1 VVSTSDKRGPL
12 QVARRA
18 RLLEA
23 LQRDG
28 VLRISDLTEAL
39 GAAAVTIRR
48 DIAQLA
54 AEGLV
59 RRVHGGVALPSAEGL
74 VRGVAVPSADGLV
87 RGSALPSADGPVSG
101 GPTLT
106 SAERDEEPAGRFA
119 LGMLVPSLD
128 YYWPNV
134 AQGAEEA
141 ARELDMRVVLRGS
154 SYRSEDDRPQLSRL
168 VDQQGVDALI
178 IAPRMDA
185 PTTGRTIEWL
195 TGTGLPVVLLER
207 TATAGPHHAVLE
219 SVVTDHALGAAMAV
233 RHLVSLGHRRIGV
246 VLAEPSPTRPHVRR
260 GWLEAAAEC
269 GLDVGATVDALVPDA
284 RSPESTAALD
294 EALDQCLRT
303 GTTAL
308 LVHADAE
315 AVALV
320 QRCEERHLSIPG
332 DLSLI
337 AYDDEVAGLV
347 SPALTAVRP
356 PRRSIGRAAVRLVAD
371 RLADPERPTHRV
383 VISPSLRVRDST
395 APPP

>member
-1 VVSTSDKRGPL
+1 MSTSDKRGPL

-18 RLLEA
+18 QLLEA

-59 RRVHGGVALPSAEGL
+59 RRVHGGVALPSA
-74 VRGVAVPSADGLV
+74 D
-87 RGSALPSADGPVSG
+87 LP
-101 GPTLT
+101 
-106 SAERDEEPAGRFA
+106 AEDEPAAGSA

-154 SYRSEDDRPQLSRL
+154 SYLSEDDRPQLTRL
-168 VDQQGVDALI
+168 VDQGVEALI
-178 IAPRMDA
+178 VAPRMDA

-195 TGTGLPVVLLER
+195 TGTGMPVVLLER

-233 RHLVSLGHRRIGV
+233 RHLVSLGHRKIGV
-246 VLAEPSPTRPHVRR
+246 VLAEPSPTRPHVHR
-260 GWLEAAAEC
+260 GWLEAATEC

-284 RSPESTAALD
+284 RTPESRAALD
-294 EALDQCLRT
+294 GVLDRCLET

-308 LVHADAE
+308 LVHADPE

-320 QRCEERHLSIPG
+320 ERCEERHLSVPG
-332 DLSLI
+332 DLSLV

-371 RLADPERPTHRV
+371 RLADPGRPTHRV

-395 APPP
+395 AAPPADR

>member
-1 VVSTSDKRGPL
+1 LSSADKRGPL

-23 LQRDG
+23 LRRDG

-59 RRVHGGVALPSAEGL
+59 RRVHGGVALPSDAA
-74 VRGVAVPSADGLV
+74 AV
-87 RGSALPSADGPVSG
+87 LPDAS
-101 GPTLT
+101 
-106 SAERDEEPAGRFA
+106 FA

-154 SYRSEDDRPQLSRL
+154 SYETPDDLPQLARL
-168 VDQQGVDALI
+168 VEQQGVDALI
-178 IAPRMDA
+178 VAPRMDA
-185 PTTGRTIEWL
+185 PTTERTIEWL
-195 TGTGLPVVLLER
+195 AGTGIPVVLLER

-246 VLAEPSPTRPHVRR
+246 VLAAHSPTRPHVHR

-284 RSPESTAALD
+284 RSPHCDAALD
-294 EALDQCLRT
+294 DALDQCRKT

-308 LVHADAE
+308 LVHADAQ

-320 QRCEERHLSIPG
+320 QRCEERGLSVPG
-332 DLSLI
+332 DLSLV
-337 AYDDEVAGLV
+337 AYDDEVAGLF
-347 SPALTAVRP
+347 SPALTAIRP

-371 RLADPERPTHRV
+371 RLADPGRPTHRV
-383 VISPSLRVRDST
+383 VISPSLRVRDSSA
-395 APPP
+395 APPQA

>member
-1 VVSTSDKRGPL
+1 MSNSDKRGPL

-59 RRVHGGVALPSAEGL
+59 RRVHGGVALPSAE
-74 VRGVAVPSADGLV
+74 VPA
-87 RGSALPSADGPVSG
+87 
-101 GPTLT
+101 
-106 SAERDEEPAGRFA
+106 DEEPAGGYA

-154 SYRSEDDRPQLSRL
+154 SYRSEDDRPQLTRL
-168 VDQQGVDALI
+168 VDQGVDALI
-178 IAPRMDA
+178 VAPRMDA

-195 TGTGLPVVLLER
+195 TGTGMPVVLLER

-284 RSPESTAALD
+284 RTPESRAAFDDVLD
-294 EALDQCLRT
+294 RCLRT

-308 LVHADAE
+308 LVHADPE

-320 QRCEERHLSIPG
+320 QRCEERHLSVPG
-332 DLSLI
+332 DLSLV

-371 RLADPERPTHRV
+371 RLADPGRPTHRV

-395 APPP
+395 AAPRTELSRPAAENKRQGR